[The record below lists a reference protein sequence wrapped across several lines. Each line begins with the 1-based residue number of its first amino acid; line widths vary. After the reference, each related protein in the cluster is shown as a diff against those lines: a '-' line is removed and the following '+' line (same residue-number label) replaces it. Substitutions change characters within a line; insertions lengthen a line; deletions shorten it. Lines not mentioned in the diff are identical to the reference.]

1 MHIIPMH
8 RLALVVSI
16 ACLMGITQA
25 QAAVST
31 PSQGRSYGAD
41 HPFTLSELPPG
52 LLRKQLESLPAN
64 ARSNALKWLHSFNF
78 STNDLPHMRADKN
91 GGIFF
96 VDQGLP
102 EAAGS
107 TVGTIDPSP
116 VSTPVDAFRLHSKP
130 GAGNVIYLDFDGH
143 MISNTAWNSNGNTL
157 YATPY
162 DLDGNPAS
170 FSSAET
176 DAIAEIWRRIAED
189 YAPFNVDVTTES
201 PSRFGPTTGRL
212 LITRNTDELGQAMP
226 ASTAGGVA
234 YVGVWGRTDY
244 ASTYSPALV
253 YYNNLGGGRAD
264 YVSEAAS
271 HEMGHNLGL
280 AHDGTS
286 TSSYY
291 GGLGSGYISWGPI
304 MGTGYSRNV
313 SQWSKGEYPDA
324 NQYQDDIA
332 IITGKISLRPD
343 DHGNQTSQATP
354 LLLDASGNLL
364 ATSLQDDPGNLAPQN
379 KGIIGSRDDIDTFS
393 FSTAGGLVTIQAT
406 PALEPL
412 HTKGGNLDLS
422 LGLYDRYGSPLAS
435 SNPEADTVAGI
446 SLELV
451 PGTYYLSVSGSGSI
465 NYTDYGSLGRYTLS
479 GNIPVMVDNTPP
491 TPDPMGWALVPEAID
506 HQSIRMTALTAQDDL
521 STQVSYYFACTAGG
535 NGCTDSGWVG
545 SSGWTATG
553 LDADTSY
560 SFKVKARDG
569 AGNETA
575 FSMVASALT
584 GSAPVI
590 NLAPLANPDAATV
603 TTGGTVTI
611 PVLDNDSDPEG
622 DPLTIT
628 AVSRPGKGS
637 ATTDGTVITYTA
649 GSKRGGD
656 TFTYTI
662 DDGHGHTSTTSVSV
676 SLSGSGGG
684 SGGKGGGKKQ

>member
-1 MHIIPMH
+1 
-8 RLALVVSI
+8 
-16 ACLMGITQA
+16 
-25 QAAVST
+25 
-31 PSQGRSYGAD
+31 SQGRSYGAD
-41 HPFTLSELPPG
+41 HPFTLGELPPG

-64 ARSNALKWLHSFNF
+64 TRSNALKWLHSFNF
-78 STNDLPHMRADKN
+78 HTNDIPHMQADKN

-96 VDQGLP
+96 VDEGMP

-107 TVGTIDPSP
+107 TTGTSDPAATT
-116 VSTPVDAFRLHSKP
+116 TPVDVFRLHSKP
-130 GAGNVIYLDFDGH
+130 GAANVIYLDFDGH
-143 MISNTAWNSNGNTL
+143 VISNTAWNSNGNTL
-157 YATPY
+157 YAAPY
-162 DLDGNPAS
+162 DLDGNPAG
-170 FSSAET
+170 FSTTETSA
-176 DAIAEIWRRIAED
+176 INEIWRRIAED
-189 YAPFNVDVTTES
+189 YAPFNVDVTTE
-201 PSRFGPTTGRL
+201 PPARFGPTTGRI
-212 LITRNTDELGQAMP
+212 LITRNTDETGQSMP
-226 ASTAGGVA
+226 APTAGGVA
-234 YVGVWGRTDY
+234 YVGVWGRSDY
-244 ASTYSPALV
+244 VSTYSPALV
-253 YYNNLGGGRAD
+253 YYNNLGAGRAD

-332 IITGKISLRPD
+332 LISSRISLRPD

-364 ATSLQDDPGNLAPQN
+364 STTLLDDPGNLAPQN

-393 FSTAGGLVTIQAT
+393 FNTAGGLVTIQAT

-412 HTKGGNLDLS
+412 HTRGGNLDIS
-422 LGLYDRYGSPLAS
+422 LALYDGYGNPLVS
-435 SNPEADTVAGI
+435 SNPDTDTVAGV
-446 SLELV
+446 SLELA
-451 PGTYYLSVSGSGSI
+451 PGTYYLTVTGSGSI

-491 TPDPMGWALVPEAID
+491 NPDPMGWATVPAALD

-521 STQVSYYFACTAGG
+521 STRVEYYFACTAGG
-535 NGCTDSGWVG
+535 NGCQDSGWVVG
-545 SSGWTATG
+545 TGWTAAG

-560 SFKVKARDG
+560 SFRVKARDG

-575 FSMVASALT
+575 FSDAASALT

-590 NLAPLANPDAATV
+590 NLAPIANPDSATV
-603 TTGGTVTI
+603 ATGGTVVI

-637 ATTDGTVITYTA
+637 VTTDGTVITYTA
-649 GSKRGGD
+649 GNKRGGD

-662 DDGHGHTSTTSVSV
+662 
-676 SLSGSGGG
+676 
-684 SGGKGGGKKQ
+684 